1 MCLIR
6 KLKYIV
12 AVALLSLVALPSMAA
27 SQLKKT
33 LAFYVSYELTLASDG
48 SIETL
53 VLRDKKLSPLITD
66 FLEKSI
72 RSWKFTPG
80 SIQGVPQRT
89 ESAIWLNVQ
98 AVPREDGKYDL
109 QIFDA
114 NTGLLGAVLLTPP
127 AYPKEEMRR
136 GQEAV
141 LRLLISYDENGAVTK
156 VERVAKLGAREEKLI
171 RPFELASFSA
181 AKKWRF
187 NPEKIGGRGVA
198 GTSIV
203 PIKFCMQET
212 NCSWFLT
219 GTKEKEKLALQLASQ
234 VLLGSSQVSIQR
246 TEQLN

>member
-1 MCLIR
+1 MRLIR
-6 KLKYIV
+6 RLKYI
-12 AVALLSLVALPSMAA
+12 AAFALLSLVALPTMAE

-33 LAFYVSYELTLASDG
+33 LKFYVSYELTLASDG
-48 SIETL
+48 SIEKL
-53 VLRDKKLSPLITD
+53 MLRDKKLSPLMTD

-72 RSWKFTPG
+72 RSWRFTPG
-80 SIQGVPQRT
+80 SIQGLPQRT
-89 ESAIWLNVQ
+89 ESALWLNVE
-98 AVPREDGKYDL
+98 AKPREDGKYDL

-114 NTGLLGAVLLTPP
+114 NTGLLGVAVITPP
-127 AYPKEEMRR
+127 RYPKNELIR

-141 LRLLISYDENGAVTK
+141 LRLLVSYDENGFVTN
-156 VERVAKLGAREEKLI
+156 VERTAKLSTREEKLMK
-171 RPFELASFSA
+171 PFELASFSA

-187 NPEKIGGRGVA
+187 NPEKIGGLGVA